1 MQPACVGESD
11 DGRGHG
17 AGPENNH
24 ALDTSLPV
32 RTTHTHTHTHTMM
45 YPPCA
50 RDMVCVWTGV
60 QAPQRSRGHKQHH
73 GHCVA
78 ADGGRE
84 QSPRRKNQDNHP
96 STPVRATDGGD
107 GARSAMPWRLHPDA
121 NNACLGG
128 GAAGLVP
135 VDECLRLDTSTHAHA
150 HAHVHSCAH
159 TPPAPPSPEHAAAI
173 AAPTL
178 FRTLFLHEHQHV
190 LADGSS
196 VLHAHGA
203 LPAGG
208 RHTHALQQL
217 LQSGDLVSDSGG
229 NTRHDGGAFAHARR
243 CLSRA
248 HSGTE
253 QAGVVAAPTQGIRV

>member
-1 MQPACVGESD
+1 
-11 DGRGHG
+11 
-17 AGPENNH
+17 
-24 ALDTSLPV
+24 
-32 RTTHTHTHTHTMM
+32 
-45 YPPCA
+45 
-50 RDMVCVWTGV
+50 
-60 QAPQRSRGHKQHH
+60 
-73 GHCVA
+73 
-78 ADGGRE
+78 
-84 QSPRRKNQDNHP
+84 
-96 STPVRATDGGD
+96 
-107 GARSAMPWRLHPDA
+107 MPWWLHPDA
-121 NNACLGG
+121 NTACLGG

-135 VDECLRLDTSTHAHA
+135 VDECPSLATSPHAHA
-150 HAHVHSCAH
+150 HAHSCAH

-229 NTRHDGGAFAHARR
+229 NTRHDGGACAHARR
-243 CLSRA
+243 CLSRT
-248 HSGTE
+248 HSWTE
-253 QAGVVAAPTQGIRV
+253 QAGVAAPTQGIHDVSRVCV

>member
-1 MQPACVGESD
+1 
-11 DGRGHG
+11 
-17 AGPENNH
+17 
-24 ALDTSLPV
+24 
-32 RTTHTHTHTHTMM
+32 
-45 YPPCA
+45 
-50 RDMVCVWTGV
+50 
-60 QAPQRSRGHKQHH
+60 
-73 GHCVA
+73 
-78 ADGGRE
+78 
-84 QSPRRKNQDNHP
+84 
-96 STPVRATDGGD
+96 
-107 GARSAMPWRLHPDA
+107 MPWRLHPDA